1 MKAPY
6 DNIESIKSSLKKIT
20 NSKLSLSRK
29 KITEDDKKRILFE
42 KIITLLE
49 LVNNRTNLI
58 YKDFGIDLSTIEE
71 RFYEII
77 DNLLE
82 YSFDKSTRDLIYFYC
97 FSRIDEDGNLIPL
110 KDVNGNDVYFENIQT
125 LWHFIR
131 NDKPTTET
139 NKKK

>member
-1 MKAPY
+1 MKAPD
-6 DNIESIKSSLKKIT
+6 DNIESIKNSLEKIT

-82 YSFDKSTRDLIYFYC
+82 FSFDKSTKDLIYFYC

-125 LWHFIR
+125 LWFFIR